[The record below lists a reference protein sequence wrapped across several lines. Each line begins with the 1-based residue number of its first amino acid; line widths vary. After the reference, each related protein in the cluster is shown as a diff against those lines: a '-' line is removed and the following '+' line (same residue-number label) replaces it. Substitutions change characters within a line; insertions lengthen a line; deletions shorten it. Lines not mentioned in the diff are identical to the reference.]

1 MTSLTGADTDMLTSN
16 IRTWLVTDDARLADS
31 ILLLESSKKSLH
43 LRRIAAADAGSGQ
56 LKPKPEDILVIHLG
70 ELGLEIRE
78 VVELVDQVAGT
89 LSASRVIVIDD
100 EHCSKRGISLL
111 SSGVTNYLAR
121 PLNLNQMELALEV
134 LRVQAPAVKVAQ
146 AAKPQKATDL
156 AQRQSPKA
164 EPSLAPG
171 YLTTGGGELY
181 DNLLRCVLRVS
192 KSNTTLLL
200 AGETGTGKSHLAK
213 VVHQA
218 SDRHDKPF
226 ITINCAAISPTL
238 FESELFGHVR
248 GAFTGADTDR
258 TGKLTQAAEGT
269 IFLDEIDSLPPSL
282 QAKLLRVFEEKLYEA
297 VGSNQSLPMK
307 ARLIVASNRDL
318 KTEVAEGRFRSDLY
332 YRLNVVSF
340 EIPALRLRKSLIPNL
355 VDRFLDESASR
366 INVPRPSLT
375 PETLAL
381 FQKYDWPGNIRELR
395 NLIERAVVLC
405 EDQRITPN
413 DLTAEILS
421 SVGQSKSVAL
431 AEQVSEPLDFHT
443 SPTQHRLTEVVEH
456 QEREM
461 ILESVNRNG
470 FNLLRTAKDLGISR
484 MTLYK
489 KLEKYKIQ
497 RAACAGRKEVVGQ
510 AC

>member
-1 MTSLTGADTDMLTSN
+1 MQN
-16 IRTWLVTDDARLADS
+16 HNRTWLITDDAQLADS
-31 ILLLESSKKSLH
+31 ILLLESSRKSLN
-43 LRRIAAADAGSGQ
+43 LKRVAAADAGSAV
-56 LKPKPEDILVIHLG
+56 LKPKPEDVLVIHLG
-70 ELGLEIRE
+70 ELGLEIEE
-78 VVELVDQVAGT
+78 VVDLVGLVAGS
-89 LSASRVIVIDD
+89 LAPGRVIVIDD
-100 EHCSKRGISLL
+100 EHSSKRGISLL
-111 SSGVTNYLAR
+111 SSGVTSYLAR
-121 PLNLNQMELALEV
+121 PLNLNQLELALEV
-134 LRVQAPAVKVAQ
+134 LRVQAPVAVRAAQ
-146 AAKPQKATDL
+146 QKLKAP
-156 AQRQSPKA
+156 AVSPERHSSA
-164 EPSLAPG
+164 NDTSYITE
-171 YLTTGGGELY
+171 GGGEIY
-181 DNLLRCVLRVS
+181 DNLLKSVLRVAR
-192 KSNTTLLL
+192 SNTTLLL

-213 VVHQA
+213 VIHQA
-218 SDRHDKPF
+218 SERHDKPF

-269 IFLDEIDSLPPSL
+269 IFLDEIDSLPPAL

-340 EIPALRLRKSLIPNL
+340 EIPALRVRKSLIPNL

-366 INVPRPSLT
+366 QNVSRPSLT
-375 PETLAL
+375 PETLNL
-381 FQKYDWPGNIRELR
+381 ILNYDWPGNIRELR

-405 EDQRITPN
+405 EENVITPN
-413 DLTAEILS
+413 ELTREILDA
-421 SVGQSKSVAL
+421 VGQARSA
-431 AEQVSEPLDFHT
+431 ASEGQPVRSLEIT
-443 SPTQHRLTEVVEH
+443 ASPSQHRLTDVVEH

-461 ILESVNRNG
+461 ILESIKRNG

-489 KLEKYKIQ
+489 KLDKYKIQ
-497 RAACAGRKEVVGQ
+497 RAVCGSRQETMGQ